1 MNIILFLIPLSAVLV
16 VLGGFAFFWAVDND
30 QFDDLDTPALM
41 PLTGDPGAAR
51 PAPPAD
57 AEDGT
62 DPATGQRAD

>member
-41 PLTGDPGAAR
+41 PLAGDPGA
-51 PAPPAD
+51 PPVG

-62 DPATGQRAD
+62 DAAAARRAD

>member
-41 PLTGDPGAAR
+41 PLANDLTPQDPTKSETAA
-51 PAPPAD
+51 D
-57 AEDGT
+57 HSL
-62 DPATGQRAD
+62 